1 MASMQ
6 DRKSPVD
13 SVSSTMALARA
24 RDTIALANWLE
35 QAILGRGEEGTWHNL
50 HRRELWT
57 SAGRSGPGG
66 IGSRLTA

>member
-1 MASMQ
+1 
-6 DRKSPVD
+6 
-13 SVSSTMALARA
+13 MALARA

-35 QAILGRGEEGTWHNL
+35 QAILGRGGDGTWRAL